1 MKANNKSF
9 HNENSMD
16 KNELTGQMNKL
27 KEEYGDWAYDIPLPF
42 DVWTR
47 GNLKIP
53 HTRLK
58 RIVQIVT
65 DLAGKPL
72 SECRVLDLGSLDGLF
87 SIEFAQQ
94 GAETVGVEV
103 REANIKKA
111 IFCKEVLNLNNLKFD
126 QADVRNISVEKYGTF
141 DVIICSGLLYH
152 LTAADA
158 IGLISKMYDLTNK
171 IVIIDTHIALK
182 SKKLFLNGND
192 KYWGLSYHEHKESH
206 SQKQKSKKLWASWD
220 NTESFWFTRPSLI
233 NILKKTGFTSVYEC
247 FTPEHINYGNPG
259 LECHDRCT
267 FVAVKGTKQNLIS
280 SPAANE
286 IEENWPEKTLS
297 YGVKNFQNQHL
308 KNLYR
313 KIIKKIKI

>member
-1 MKANNKSF
+1 MTANNKSF
-9 HNENSMD
+9 HTENNMD
-16 KNELTGQMNKL
+16 KNELIGQMNKL

-126 QADVRNISVEKYGTF
+126 QADVRNISVEKYGKF

-158 IGLISKMYDLTNK
+158 IGLITKMYDLTNK

-182 SKKLFLNGND
+182 PKKLFLNGND
-192 KYWGLSYHEHKESH
+192 KYWGLSYHEHNESY

-220 NTESFWFTRPSLI
+220 NTDSFWFTRPSLI

-267 FVAVKGTKQNLIS
+267 FVAVKGEKQNLIS
-280 SPAANE
+280 SPSANE
-286 IEENWPEKTLS
+286 IEEYWPEKTLS

>member
-1 MKANNKSF
+1 
-9 HNENSMD
+9 MD

>member
-1 MKANNKSF
+1 
-9 HNENSMD
+9 MD

-58 RIVQIVT
+58 RILQIVT

-87 SIEFAQQ
+87 SIEFAQH
-94 GAETVGVEV
+94 GAETVGVEI

-111 IFCKEVLNLNNLKFD
+111 NFCKEVLNLNNLKFD
-126 QADVRNISVEKYGTF
+126 QADVRNISVGKYGTF

-192 KYWGLSYHEHKESH
+192 KYWGLSYPEHKESH

-308 KNLYR
+308 KNFYR